1 MHKEESVLLTGVAG
15 FIGFHVAQLL
25 LREGYFLI
33 GVDSISTYYDTSLKY
48 ARLKILK
55 ETFPDTFIFC
65 KGDIADRSFMEHI
78 WHSVERPITRVVHLA
93 AQAGVR
99 YSLENPYEYITTNVM
114 GHLVLLEQARHQKDF
129 KHFVYAS
136 SSSVYGANEE
146 IPFSEEHRT
155 EKPMALY
162 AVTKQCDELMSRSY
176 AHLFKIPST
185 GLRFFTVYGPWGR
198 PDMALFIFTKK
209 ILAGEPI
216 PVFNNGQMKRD
227 FTYIDDIAAG
237 VVAAFENPPAGD
249 VPHKVYNLGNHKSEP
264 LMRYIELIEKE
275 LGKKAQYTMLPM
287 QPGDVPES
295 FSDITRAQ
303 KELGFE
309 PKTNI
314 DQGVKNFVEW
324 YRSYYAV

>member
-1 MHKEESVLLTGVAG
+1 MVHKESILLTGVAG
-15 FIGFHVAQLL
+15 FIGFHVAQALL
-25 LREGYFLI
+25 KEGRFVI
-33 GVDSISTYYDTSLKY
+33 GIDSISDYYDISLKY

-55 ETFPDTFIFC
+55 ETFPETFIFC
-65 KGDIADRSFMEHI
+65 KADIADRSMIDHI
-78 WHSVERPITRVVHLA
+78 WSSAQYPITQVIHLA

-99 YSLENPYEYITTNVM
+99 YSLTNPYEYVTTNVM
-114 GHLVLLEQARHQKDF
+114 GHLVLLEKARHQEGF

-162 AVTKQCDELMSRSY
+162 AVTKRCDELMSRSY
-176 AHLFKIPST
+176 AHLFKTPGT

-209 ILAGEPI
+209 ILKGEPI

-227 FTYIDDIAAG
+227 FTYIDDIVSGIMAALKH
-237 VVAAFENPPAGD
+237 PPIGD

-275 LGKKAQYTMLPM
+275 LGKKGSYEMLPM
-287 QPGDVPES
+287 QLGDVPES
-295 FSDITRAQ
+295 FSSITLAQ

-314 DQGVKNFVEW
+314 DQGIKNFVAW
-324 YRSYYAV
+324 YRSYYEA

>member
-1 MHKEESVLLTGVAG
+1 MVQKESVLLTGVAG
-15 FIGFHVAQLL
+15 FIGFHVAQVL
-25 LREGYFLI
+25 LRAGHFVI
-33 GVDSISTYYDTSLKY
+33 GIDNVSPYYDTALKY
-48 ARLKILK
+48 ARLKILQ
-55 ETFPDTFIFC
+55 ETFPETFVFC
-65 KGDIADRSFMEHI
+65 KGDIADRPWVEHI
-78 WHSVERPITRVVHLA
+78 WKSAQRPIARVIHLA

-99 YSLENPYEYITTNVM
+99 YSLVNPYEYVTTNVM
-114 GHLVLLEQARHQKDF
+114 GHLVLLEQARHQENF

-146 IPFSEEHRT
+146 IPFSEAHRT

-162 AVTKQCDELMSRSY
+162 AVTKKSDELMSRSY
-176 AHLFKIPST
+176 AHLFKIPGT

-216 PVFNNGQMKRD
+216 PVFNNGKMKRD
-227 FTYIDDIAAG
+227 FTYVDDIVAG
-237 VVAAFENPPAGD
+237 IIAAFNNPPSGD

-264 LMRYIELIEKE
+264 LMRYIQLIEQE
-275 LGKKAQYTMLPM
+275 LGKKAIYDMQPM

-295 FSDITRAQ
+295 FSDITLAQ
-303 KELGFE
+303 KELGFS

-314 DQGVKNFVEW
+314 DQGIKNFVAW
-324 YRSYYAV
+324 YRSYYGV